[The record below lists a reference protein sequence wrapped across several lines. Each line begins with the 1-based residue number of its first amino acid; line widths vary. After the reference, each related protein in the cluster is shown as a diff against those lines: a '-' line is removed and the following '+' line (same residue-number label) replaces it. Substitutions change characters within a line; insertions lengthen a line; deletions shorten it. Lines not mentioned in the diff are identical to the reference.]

1 MSTDLNHILRDEELV
16 SQIMAHLDSEEAGET
31 LEAVQMDAGQ
41 VKGTVESLASGLESE
56 IGLRQEAI
64 IRKYARPVLF
74 IQDGKI
80 QEPVIPLWKERV
92 STARERLEQVIPS
105 IGRIELRGHPRFQWV
120 GTGWLVAP
128 RVIVTNRHV
137 AETFAYSEGEGLEFG
152 FDPIGSEYALES
164 ISMRSTTEPMRVSFR
179 SRKFCILK
187 NRGPI
192 WRFSGLTLEIRTIVN
207 CHLPCL

>member
-1 MSTDLNHILRDEELV
+1 
-16 SQIMAHLDSEEAGET
+16 MAHLDSEEAGET

-56 IGLRQEAI
+56 IGLRQEVI

-105 IGRIELRGHPRFQWV
+105 IGRIELRGHPRFQWM

-128 RVIVTNRHV
+128 RVIVTNRHA

-152 FDPIGSEYALES
+152 FDPIGKRIRARIDFYEEAD
-164 ISMRSTTEPMRVSFR
+164 RAQHRVQTGYMG
-179 SRKFCILK
+179 
-187 NRGPI
+187 NRIDREHG
-192 WRFSGLTLEIRTIVN
+192 
-207 CHLPCL
+207 